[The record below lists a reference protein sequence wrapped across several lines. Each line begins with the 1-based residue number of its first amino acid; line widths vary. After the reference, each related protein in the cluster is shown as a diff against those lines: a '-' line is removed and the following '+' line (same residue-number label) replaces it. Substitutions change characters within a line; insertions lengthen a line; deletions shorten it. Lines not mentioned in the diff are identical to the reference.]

1 MPRHHMIASA
11 LTVTQAPRMKSTYF
25 ATRTGVGSFAIHR
38 HRSSIR
44 STASSAL
51 PFASLA
57 LIILDDWCRRKI
69 ANRRQPPV
77 IRRSHSDLLGH
88 HWTSVHRLT
97 TSIRHHSL
105 LLCLLPSLCLCLCG
119 RCRLWQE
126 LLEVAQKIG
135 RSLEEVGDLAVHVLD
150 RFRLALVGL
159 QNL

>member
-1 MPRHHMIASA
+1 MPRHPMIAFA

-25 ATRTGVGSFAIHR
+25 ATWAGIGSFAIHR
-38 HRSSIR
+38 HRSTIR

-57 LIILDDWCRRKI
+57 LVILDDWRRRKI
-69 ANRRQPPV
+69 ADRRQPSM
-77 IRRSHSDLLGH
+77 IRRSHADLLRH
-88 HWTSVHRLT
+88 HRASVHRLT
-97 TSIRHHSL
+97 TSIRHHRL
-105 LLCLLPSLCLCLCG
+105 LLCLLSSLRLCLRGC
-119 RCRLWQE
+119 CRLWQE

-135 RSLEEVGDLAVHVLD
+135 RSLEEVGHLAIHVLD

>member
-97 TSIRHHSL
+97 TSVRHHSL

-135 RSLEEVGDLAVHVLD
+135 RSLEVVGDLAVHVLD

>member
-1 MPRHHMIASA
+1 MPRHDMLAFA

-25 ATRTGVGSFAIHR
+25 ATWAGIGSFAIHR

-57 LIILDDWCRRKI
+57 LVILDDWRRRKI
-69 ANRRQPPV
+69 ADWRQPSM
-77 IRRSHSDLLGH
+77 IRRSHADLLGH
-88 HWTSVHRLT
+88 HRAGIHRLT
-97 TSIRHHSL
+97 TGIRHHSL
-105 LLCLLPSLCLCLCG
+105 LLCLLPSLGLCLRG

-135 RSLEEVGDLAVHVLD
+135 RSLEEVGHLAVNVLD

>member
-11 LTVTQAPRMKSTYF
+11 LIVTQAPRMNNTYF
-25 ATRTGVGSFAIHR
+25 ATWTGVGSFAIHR

-57 LIILDDWCRRKI
+57 LVILDDWRRRKI
-69 ANRRQPPV
+69 ANRRQPSM
-77 IRRSHSDLLGH
+77 IRRSHADLLGH
-88 HWTSVHRLT
+88 HWASIHRLT
-97 TSIRHHSL
+97 TSIRHHRL
-105 LLCLLPSLCLCLCG
+105 LLCLLPSLRLCLCG
-119 RCRLWQE
+119 CCRLWQE

-135 RSLEEVGDLAVHVLD
+135 RSLEEVGHLAVNVLD

>member
-1 MPRHHMIASA
+1 MPRHHMIAFA
-11 LTVTQAPRMKSTYF
+11 LTVAQAPRMKSTYF
-25 ATRTGVGSFAIHR
+25 ATWAGIGSFAIHR

-57 LIILDDWCRRKI
+57 LIILNDWRRRKI
-69 ANRRQPPV
+69 ANRRQPSM
-77 IRRSHSDLLGH
+77 IRRSHADLLGH
-88 HWTSVHRLT
+88 HRASIHRLT
-97 TSIRHHSL
+97 TSIRHHRL
-105 LLCLLPSLCLCLCG
+105 LLCLLSSLRLCLRGC
-119 RCRLWQE
+119 CRLWQE

-135 RSLEEVGDLAVHVLD
+135 RSLEEVGHLAVNVLD

>member
-1 MPRHHMIASA
+1 
-11 LTVTQAPRMKSTYF
+11 
-25 ATRTGVGSFAIHR
+25 
-38 HRSSIR
+38 
-44 STASSAL
+44 
-51 PFASLA
+51 
-57 LIILDDWCRRKI
+57 
-69 ANRRQPPV
+69 V